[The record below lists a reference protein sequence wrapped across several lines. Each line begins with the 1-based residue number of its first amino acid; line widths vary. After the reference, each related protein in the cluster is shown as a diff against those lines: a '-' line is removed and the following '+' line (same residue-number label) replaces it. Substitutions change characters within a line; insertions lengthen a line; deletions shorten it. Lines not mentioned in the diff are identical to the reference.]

1 MSKRFIKL
9 AGPFLLALSLSGTA
23 TAEPYTILPNGDIV
37 FDVAFTTQ
45 GTFTCFSVVPC
56 TGSGTNAVT
65 IASGAGTATFTFDGV
80 SDALG
85 VSNIRVPINLG
96 TIIGSSSPGF
106 TTPTTN
112 PYAILFSLNWS
123 IRQTSPIA
131 AEGRLL
137 WSFAS
142 GLDGGGTNYTDL
154 PTGPAPP
161 GYKYVITYEVPDL
174 PSGRIDPNG
183 STAINGSV
191 GLAPEPASIVLLG
204 SGLAGLVFQRRRRL
218 YKQQ

>member
-1 MSKRFIKL
+1 MRKRSIQL
-9 AGPFLLALSLSGTA
+9 AGPFLIALSLSGTA

-37 FDVAFTTQ
+37 FDVALTTQ
-45 GTFTCFSVVPC
+45 GTFTCFAVVPC

-65 IASGAGTATFTFDGV
+65 ITSGGGTATFTFDGV
-80 SDALG
+80 SDALS
-85 VSNIRVPINLG
+85 VSNIRVPLALG
-96 TIIGSSSPGF
+96 TITGSSTPGF
-106 TTPTTN
+106 TTPNTN
-112 PYAILFSLNWS
+112 PYAKLFSLNWS
-123 IRQTSPIA
+123 ILQTSPIA

-142 GLDGGGTNYTDL
+142 GLDGDGTNYTDL

-161 GYKYVITYEVPDL
+161 GYKYVITYDIPDL
-174 PSGRIDPNG
+174 PSGRINPNG

-204 SGLAGLVFQRRRRL
+204 SGLAGLAFQRRRRRS
-218 YKQQ
+218 KQP

>member
-9 AGPFLLALSLSGTA
+9 AGAFLFALSLSWTA
-23 TAEPYTILPNGDIV
+23 TAEPFTILPNGDIV

-65 IASGAGTATFTFDGV
+65 IASGAGTATFTFNGV

-85 VSNIRVPINLG
+85 VSNIRVPLPLA
-96 TIIGSSSPGF
+96 TITGSSTPGF

-112 PYAILFSLNWS
+112 QYAKLFALNWS
-123 IRQTSPIA
+123 ILQTLPIA
-131 AEGRLL
+131 AEGKLF

-142 GLDGGGTNYTDL
+142 GLDGDGSNYTDL

-161 GYKYVITYEVPDL
+161 GYKYVITYEVFDL
-174 PSGRIDPNG
+174 RGHLDPNG
-183 STAINGSV
+183 STTINGSV

-204 SGLAGLVFQRRRRL
+204 SGLAGLVFQRRRRVH
-218 YKQQ
+218 KQP